1 MEDLIRRSDAI
12 EALRVAYFDKDI
24 QSAKDDPCIVDAMT
38 DWAIR
43 QIKSL
48 SSADGPQEWIPCEE
62 RMPMYNVDVLV
73 YRPTMGQKIIVDT
86 YCGFYG
92 EDIDDL
98 DEWYE
103 GWGISRE
110 HAVTAWMPLPK
121 PWKGADDE

>member
-12 EALRVAYFDKDI
+12 KAIEALECFGYIECKTKGLVKDI
-24 QSAKDDPCIVDAMT
+24 N
-38 DWAIR
+38 AIP
-43 QIKSL
+43 
-48 SSADGPQEWIPCEE
+48 SADRWIPCEE

>member
-1 MEDLIRRSDAI
+1 MSDTIYREDAKRQAVNGADAWDGGCNPSRDEYI
-12 EALRVAYFDKDI
+12 
-24 QSAKDDPCIVDAMT
+24 CN
-38 DWAIR
+38 AIDE
-43 QIKSL
+43 IP
-48 SSADGPQEWIPCEE
+48 SADRWIPCEE
-62 RMPMYNVDVLV
+62 RMPMYDVDVLV

-110 HAVTAWMPLPK
+110 HAVTAWMPLPE
-121 PWKGADDE
+121 PWKGAEDE